1 MKGRFIMAENGA
13 SFNRPYKPFGM
24 TVKVPEIGEHTLRH
38 AKETLNNIV
47 KSPTD
52 PLFEFLEENEEVF
65 NGDLTF
71 KINKMHAESFTIGS
85 AMRLEDEKI
94 NGMPPSF
101 DMHF

>member
-1 MKGRFIMAENGA
+1 MTDTGA

-24 TVKVPEIGEHTLRH
+24 NVKVPEIGEHTLKH
-38 AKETLNNIV
+38 AKETLNHIV

-65 NGDLTF
+65 NGDLTY
-71 KINKMHAESFTIGS
+71 KINKLYAESFTIGS
-85 AMRLEDEKI
+85 AMRMEDEKI
-94 NGMPPSF
+94 NGMPSSF

>member
-1 MKGRFIMAENGA
+1 MTEAGA

-24 TVKVPEIGEHTLRH
+24 NVKVPQVGERTIKLAGNTLS
-38 AKETLNNIV
+38 NII
-47 KSPTD
+47 KNPTE
-52 PLFEFLEENEEVF
+52 PLFEFLEENEEIF
-65 NGDLTF
+65 NGDISY
-71 KINKMHAESFTIGS
+71 KINKLFAESFTIGS